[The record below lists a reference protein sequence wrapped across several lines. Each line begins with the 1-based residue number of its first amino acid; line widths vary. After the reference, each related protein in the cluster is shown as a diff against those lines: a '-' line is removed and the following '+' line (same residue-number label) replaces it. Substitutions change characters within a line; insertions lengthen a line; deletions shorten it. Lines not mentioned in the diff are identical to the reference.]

1 MRADEAHLMH
11 VVAPLALSSSGV
23 LIAALAYVRRDDP
36 DWQRDL
42 PVIMVLALGMV
53 AVGVVAWFLVQ

>member
-1 MRADEAHLMH
+1 MH

-42 PVIMVLALGMV
+42 PLIMVLALGMV